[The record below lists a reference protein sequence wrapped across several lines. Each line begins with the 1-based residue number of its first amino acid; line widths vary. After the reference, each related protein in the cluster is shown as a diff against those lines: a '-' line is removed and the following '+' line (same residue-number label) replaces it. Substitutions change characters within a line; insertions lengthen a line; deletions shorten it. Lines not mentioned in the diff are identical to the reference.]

1 MLWRFPVALA
11 TAFLLL
17 TSVAHGENRFASVRL
32 VPGSKRDPV
41 ESRYVDLL
49 RERIAEISSAQISVG
64 AFPQEFDGL
73 VVCIGTLQSQPELAA
88 RAHELGVEL
97 PRSLD
102 PGTEGFVLASKKSHG
117 RQVVLAIGSDRRGV
131 LYAVGE
137 ILRRMVGRGEA
148 VVFPTELNVRCAPR
162 WPIRGLIVSQGDTLR
177 KLTGARKWTTRE
189 LQQAHLD
196 YALAGA
202 NTFELDENEG
212 PNGMFPF
219 IKSYGL
225 DALAVIEGNTGSG
238 PPEWQAKE
246 AIGRAGY
253 LCPGIPAARKALLE
267 QHERLFQRMPDFDY
281 VHFKSGDGGG
291 DESEASAPYGRTLIY
306 LCEDYAR
313 LLRKYHPHTKIFV
326 GNQKLD
332 NAGDRAIFEY
342 LQARPRDWIDGI
354 CYGPGSNAMGWTPGR
369 RQDHRMD
376 LFREGGRG
384 ALGGYLREML
394 HQLPPRQSIL
404 LFTDLTHWVYS
415 QYGLMD
421 HALIPDRNHQLPPKW
436 DSWMYERKPSAE
448 LAQVYNRRT
457 FHARPRNYYR
467 VFQETAEFTIGD
479 VAYSEGHH
487 DHLNEWMYQRLF
499 WGPHRTVEDVVAEYC
514 STYFGPDAAPQMAE
528 AIFTLEHNL
537 ETPILNNPGIDRLL
551 KLVREAGDAMPAD
564 LRQKN
569 SLWREYLQKAYLDK
583 YIQLDSRRQHDFVD
597 NILGQLWVAL
607 ERDDVD
613 HAIAQLGRV
622 ELPSE
627 SPEMQRLKSR
637 ADRVGQESDRLSG
650 VRSDGFFNLK
660 QDYVGLG
667 WLRREIGRAKAAA
680 TAEKR
685 RAIVERIVFYDDP
698 GEGGFYDN
706 AGVPEKAPH
715 LVNGWPYGD
724 GIISRENRPSQRKMA
739 FTTDE
744 DRGVTLQYENLDRSA
759 AYRVRLSLVRPRYAP
774 RYAGRQPQNT
784 ESIYADEFPLAE
796 NLELPEYNADFYEF
810 DIPKA
815 ATSDGRLTLWFK
827 KQPCIGA
834 GLQSDVTIWRNT
846 GGWGTLVSEVWLMKK
861 GAPPRHR
868 TAAHDSPGQGH
879 SSSPTVART
888 P

>member
-1 MLWRFPVALA
+1 MPWRFPVAL
-11 TAFLLL
+11 TTVLLIL
-17 TSVAHGENRFASVRL
+17 TSSGALPEDRFTRIHL
-32 VPGSKRDPV
+32 VPGSKRDSV
-41 ESRYVDLL
+41 EARYVDLL
-49 RERIAEISSAQISVG
+49 RERIAEISSAPISVG
-64 AFPQEFDGL
+64 TFPREFDGL
-73 VVCIGTLQSQPELAA
+73 VLCIGTLQSQPELAA
-88 RAHELGVEL
+88 HAHELRVDL
-97 PRSLD
+97 PRPLD
-102 PGTEGFVLASKKSHG
+102 PGAEGFVLASKKSHG
-117 RQVVLAIGSDRRGV
+117 RHVVLAIGSDRRGV
-131 LYAVGE
+131 LYVVGE
-137 ILRRMVGRGEA
+137 ILRRMVGRGDA
-148 VVFPTELNVRCAPR
+148 VMFPTELNLRCAPR

-267 QHERLFQRMPDFDY
+267 QHEGLFRRMPDFDY

-291 DESEASAPYGRTLIY
+291 DESEASAPYGRTLIH

-376 LFREGGRG
+376 LFGEGGRG

-514 STYFGPDAAPQMAE
+514 HTYFGPEAASQMAE

-537 ETPILNNPGIDRLL
+537 ETPILDNRGIDRMIE
-551 KLVREAGDAMPAD
+551 LVEGAGAVMPED
-564 LRQKN
+564 LRERN

-583 YIQLDSRRQHDFVD
+583 YIQLDSRRQHAFVD
-597 NILGQLWVAL
+597 GVLGQLRTAL
-607 ERDDVD
+607 ERDDLD
-613 HAIAQLGRV
+613 RTLAALGTV
-622 ELPSE
+622 ELPPE
-627 SPEMQRLKSR
+627 SPDMQRLKSA
-637 ADRVGQESDRLSG
+637 ADRVGQESDRLYG

-680 TAEKR
+680 SAEKR
-685 RAIVERIVFYDDP
+685 RATVERIAFYEDA

-715 LVNGWPYGD
+715 LINGWPYGD
-724 GIISRENRPSQRKMA
+724 GIISRENRPSQRKIA

-774 RYAGRQPQNT
+774 RYAGRQHQRT
-784 ESIYADEFPLAE
+784 ESFYADEYPLAE
-796 NLELPEYNADFYEF
+796 NLELPEYKADFYEF

-815 ATSDGRLTLWFK
+815 ATGDGRLTLWFK
-827 KQPCIGA
+827 KQPGIGT

-846 GGWGTLVSEVWLMKK
+846 GGWGTLVSEVWLLKK
-861 GAPPRHR
+861 GTPPRHR
-868 TAAHDSPGQGH
+868 AAQHESTGQVH
-879 SSSPTVART
+879 
-888 P
+888 

>member
-11 TAFLLL
+11 TVFLLL
-17 TSVAHGENRFASVRL
+17 TSGAHCESRFASIRL

-73 VVCIGTLQSQPELAA
+73 VLCIGTLQSQPELAA

-97 PRSLD
+97 PRTLD

-137 ILRRMVGRGEA
+137 ILRRTVGRGEA
-148 VVFPTELNVRCAPR
+148 VAFPTELNVRCAPR

-177 KLTGARKWTTRE
+177 KLTGARMWTTRE

-246 AIGRAGY
+246 AIGRIGY

-394 HQLPPRQSIL
+394 HQLPPRHSIL

-436 DSWMYERKPSAE
+436 DSWMYERRPSTE

-514 STYFGPDAAPQMAE
+514 RTYFGPEAAPRMAE
-528 AIFTLEHNL
+528 AIFILEHNL
-537 ETPILNNPGIDRLL
+537 ETPILDNRGIDRMIE
-551 KLVREAGDAMPAD
+551 LVEGAGTAMPAD
-564 LRQKN
+564 LRERN

-583 YIQLDSRRQHDFVD
+583 YIQLDSRRQHAFVD
-597 NILGQLWVAL
+597 GILGQLRTAL
-607 ERDDVD
+607 ERDDLD
-613 HAIAQLGRV
+613 RTFAALGTV
-622 ELPSE
+622 ELPPE
-627 SPEMQRLKSR
+627 SPDMQRLKSA
-637 ADRVGQESDRLSG
+637 ADRIGQESDRLSG

-715 LVNGWPYGD
+715 LVHGWPYGD

-744 DRGVTLQYENLDRSA
+744 DRGVTFQYENLDRSA

-774 RYAGRQPQNT
+774 RYAGRQHQKT

-815 ATSDGRLTLWFK
+815 ATSDGQLTLWFK
-827 KQPCIGA
+827 KRPDIGT

-861 GAPPRHR
+861 GAPPRRR
-868 TAAHDSPGQGH
+868 TAAHQSAGQD
-879 SSSPTVART
+879 R
-888 P
+888 

>member
-1 MLWRFPVALA
+1 MSMRYLSAMTTV
-11 TAFLLL
+11 LLL
-17 TSVAHGENRFASVRL
+17 TISGANAESRFARVHLVR
-32 VPGSKRDPV
+32 GTNADAT

-49 RERIAEISSAQISVG
+49 RDRITEISSASITVG
-64 AFPQEFDGL
+64 ELPSEFAGL
-73 VVCIGTLQSQPELAA
+73 VICVGTLKSQPELAA
-88 RAHELGVEL
+88 RAHELGVDL
-97 PRSLD
+97 PSPLD
-102 PGTEGFVLASKKSHG
+102 PGPEGFVLASKKVHG
-117 RQVVLAIGSDRRGV
+117 QQLVLALGSDRRGV
-131 LYAVGE
+131 LYAVGD
-137 ILRRMVGRGEA
+137 ILRRMVGRGNA
-148 VVFPTELNVRCAPR
+148 VAFPADLQLRCAPR

-177 KLTGARKWTTRE
+177 KLTGARSWTKAE
-189 LQQAHLD
+189 LQRAHLD

-212 PNGMFPF
+212 PDGMFAF

-225 DALAVIEGNTGSG
+225 DALAVIEGNLGSG
-238 PPEWQAKE
+238 PSEWQAKE

-253 LCPGIPAARKALLE
+253 LCPAIPAARQALLE

-313 LLRKYHPHTKIFV
+313 VLHKYHPHTKIFV

-369 RQDHRMD
+369 RQDHRLD
-376 LFREGGRG
+376 LFRDGGRG
-384 ALGGYLREML
+384 AVSGYLREML

-436 DSWMYERKPSAE
+436 DRWMYERKPSAE

-514 STYFGPDAAPQMAE
+514 RTHFGPEAAPQMAE

-537 ETPILNNPGIDRLL
+537 ETPIRENRGIDRLIE
-551 KLVREAGDAMPAD
+551 LVEAAGAAMPAD
-564 LRQKN
+564 VRERN
-569 SLWREYLQKAYLDK
+569 ALWREYLQKAYLDK
-583 YIQLDSRRQHDFVD
+583 YIQLDSRRQHDYVD
-597 NILGQLWVAL
+597 GVLARLRAACERGDLDRTLG
-607 ERDDVD
+607 D
-613 HAIAQLGRV
+613 LGRV
-622 ELPSE
+622 ELPGE
-627 SPEMQRLKSR
+627 SPEMQRLKSA
-637 ADRVGQESDRLSG
+637 ADRLGRESDRLFG

-660 QDYVGLG
+660 QDYVGFG
-667 WLRREIGRAKAAA
+667 WLGREIGRARAA
-680 TAEKR
+680 TSTEKR
-685 RAIVERIVFYDDP
+685 QAIVKRIVFYEDP

-715 LVNGWPYGD
+715 LVHGWPYGD
-724 GIISRENRPSQRKMA
+724 GIVSHENRPSQRKMA

-744 DRGVTLQYENLDRSA
+744 ERGVSFQYENLDRA
-759 AYRVRLSLVRPRYAP
+759 AQYRVRLSLVRPRYAR
-774 RYAGRQPQNT
+774 RYAGRQPQKT
-784 ESIYADEFPLAE
+784 ESIYADEYPLAE
-796 NLELPEYNADFYEF
+796 NLELPEYHADYFEF

-815 ATSDGRLTLWFK
+815 ATADGRLTLWFK
-827 KQPCIGA
+827 KQPGIGT

-861 GAPPRHR
+861 GAPPRHP
-868 TAAHDSPGQGH
+868 TAA
-879 SSSPTVART
+879 RET
-888 P
+888 PSTNN

>member
-1 MLWRFPVALA
+1 MSVRLSAV
-11 TAFLLL
+11 TVSLLL
-17 TSVAHGENRFASVRL
+17 LMAGSARGESRFASVCL
-32 VPGSKRDPV
+32 VPGANRDSI

-49 RERIAEISSAQISVG
+49 RDRIAETSSARVTVG
-64 AFPQEFDGL
+64 TFPREFAGL
-73 VVCIGTLQSQPELAA
+73 VICIGTMKSQPELTA
-88 RAHELGVEL
+88 RAQELGIDL
-97 PRSLD
+97 PGPLD
-102 PGTEGFVLASKKSHG
+102 PGAEGFVLASKKVHG
-117 RQVVLAIGSDRRGV
+117 QQTVLAIGSDRRGV

-137 ILRRMVGRGEA
+137 ILRRMVGRGDA
-148 VVFPTELNVRCAPR
+148 VAFPSELNVRCAPR
-162 WPIRGLIVSQGDTLR
+162 WPVRGLIVSQGDTLR
-177 KLTGARKWTTRE
+177 KLTGARHWTTEE
-189 LQQAHLD
+189 LQRAHLD

-212 PNGMFPF
+212 PNGLFPF

-225 DALAVIEGNTGSG
+225 DALAVIEGNSGSG

-246 AIGRAGY
+246 AIGRTGY

-267 QHERLFQRMPDFDY
+267 QHAALFKRMPDFDY

-291 DESEASAPYGRTLIY
+291 DESEASAPFGRALIY
-306 LCEDYAR
+306 LCEDYAPI
-313 LLRKYHPHTKIFV
+313 LRKYHPHTKIFV

-342 LQARPRDWIDGI
+342 LQAKPRDWIDGI

-384 ALGGYLREML
+384 AVGGYLREML

-415 QYGLMD
+415 EYGLMD

-436 DSWMYERKPSAE
+436 DRWMYDRKPSVE

-457 FHARPRNYYR
+457 FHARPRNYYH

-487 DHLNEWMYQRLF
+487 DHLNQWMYQRLF
-499 WGPHRTVEDVVAEYC
+499 WGPHRTVEDVVGEYC
-514 STYFGPDAAPQMAE
+514 RTYFGPEAAPQMAE

-537 ETPILNNPGIDRLL
+537 ETPIRDNPGIDRLIQ
-551 KLVREAGDAMPAD
+551 LVEAAGAAMPAGQ
-564 LRQKN
+564 RERN

-583 YIQLDSRRQHDFVD
+583 YIQLDSRRQHEFVD
-597 NILGQLWVAL
+597 NLLTQLRADL
-607 ERDDVD
+607 AGGDLD
-613 HAIAQLGRV
+613 HAIAGLRV
-622 ELPSE
+622 ELPPE
-627 SPEMQRLKSR
+627 SPEMKRLKSE
-637 ADRVGQESDRLSG
+637 ADRLGRESDRLFG
-650 VRSDGFFNLK
+650 VRSEGLFNLK

-667 WLRREIGRAKAAA
+667 WLQREISRAKAASP
-680 TAEKR
+680 EKQR
-685 RAIVERIVFYDDP
+685 SIVEQIVFYEDP

-706 AGVPEKAPH
+706 AGSPEKAPH
-715 LVNGWPYGD
+715 LVYGWPYGD
-724 GIISRENRPSQRKMA
+724 GIVSRENRPSQRKMA

-744 DRGVTLQYENLDRSA
+744 ARGVSFQYENLDRA
-759 AYRVRLSLVRPRYAP
+759 AQYRVRLALVRPRYAR
-774 RYAGRQPQNT
+774 RYAGRQHQKS
-784 ESIYADEFPLAE
+784 ESIYADEYPLAE
-796 NLELPEYNADFYEF
+796 NLELPEYKTEFFEF
-810 DIPKA
+810 DIPQA

-827 KQPCIGA
+827 KQPNVGT

-846 GGWGTLVSEVWLMKK
+846 GGWGTIVSEVWLMKK
-861 GAPPRHR
+861 GAAPRHR
-868 TAAHDSPGQGH
+868 TASRATGG
-879 SSSPTVART
+879 AKN
-888 P
+888 